1 MSNFRIYRNI
11 SKNSKEYPYLINV
24 QSSIL
29 SDLNS
34 RLVIPVIK
42 KELLKEKIKI
52 LNPEITINN
61 EAWIVLTQ
69 QMSSISLSILGEE
82 IEDVEMDRST
92 ILSAIDFLITGF

>member
-1 MSNFRIYRNI
+1 M
-11 SKNSKEYPYLINV
+11 INV

>member
-1 MSNFRIYRNI
+1 
-11 SKNSKEYPYLINV
+11 LINV

>member
-1 MSNFRIYRNI
+1 MSNFLIYRNI
-11 SKNSKEYPYLINV
+11 SKNSKEYPYLIDV

-61 EAWIVLTQ
+61 KAWIVLTQ